1 MVSQLLNDVLEAANA
16 RSGPLAVGKTPDKI
30 TTTVDGGSGGVVSSR
45 EVNYDR
51 FGFRIEGT
59 SVTSGNPESKSD
71 DSNTKMLS
79 RLWRE
84 AEEQLDVANDNLEE
98 LTSGTGNSA
107 GLVIT

>member
-30 TTTVDGGSGGVVSSR
+30 TTTVEGGNGGVVSSR

-59 SVTSGNPESKSD
+59 TVNSGNPESKSD

-107 GLVIT
+107 GLATT